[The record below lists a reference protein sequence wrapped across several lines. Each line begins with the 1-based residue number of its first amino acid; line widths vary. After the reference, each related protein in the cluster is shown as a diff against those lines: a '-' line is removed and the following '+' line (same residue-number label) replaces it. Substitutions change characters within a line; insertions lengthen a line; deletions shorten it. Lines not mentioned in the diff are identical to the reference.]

1 MTKHVLL
8 HDDYVKRKKQFEEK
22 GRTAYLAN
30 DFENFTSLTAEF
42 MAFVDTY
49 IDDVTHKYLKRDRLF
64 CKTLVM
70 QRQVIKDYETFFD
83 EVKQKVDDN
92 FAEVA
97 RGGD

>member
-83 EVKQKVDDN
+83 EVK
-92 FAEVA
+92 
-97 RGGD
+97 

>member
-22 GRTAYLAN
+22 GRAVYLAN

-49 IDDVTHKYLKRDRLF
+49 IDGMKDKCNLYRSAV
-64 CKTLVM
+64 VE
-70 QRQVIKDYETFFD
+70 QRHLINDYETFFN
-83 EVKQKVDDN
+83 ELKENLDDR
-92 FAEVA
+92 AKVA